1 MNISI
6 ILNNIQDPRRN
17 HLQKHSLETIIYIT
31 LAAVIGGAESWYE
44 IEEFGNTHIDFF
56 KSKIEGL
63 EEIPSHDTF
72 NRVFSIIKPKEFES
86 GFRQWV
92 QELYG
97 TYKGIIAIDGKEM
110 RGAKSEDENGK
121 ICPIRMV
128 SAWAVD
134 NGVSLGQEKVGEKSN
149 EIKAIPKLLK
159 ILDLEGCIVTI
170 DAIGCQHKIVK
181 EVIENKG
188 DYLIAVKENQQKLHK
203 SLSSWFSEVDIE
215 GFKKRGHGHYPPTRY
230 QYCTQEN
237 HGHGRTEKRICR
249 VISYQSYTEKIVHW
263 EGVRSLVCIENT
275 RTDNKTGE
283 TTSENHYY
291 ITSLPMDAETILNVA
306 RKHWGIENNLHWQL
320 DVSFNEDNQKKKKN
334 AAQNIS
340 LINKIAL
347 ARIKQDETKGSMKA
361 KRKRAGWDSSFL
373 AKLIPKSN
381 ASALKVGQGNPT
393 KDNMSIDTDSVIS
406 GKVFTKQDIASED
419 TLNAVIRTQSPKS
432 KDFDFEVFIM
442 RGEKTVQIIPF
453 SYPKDDTF
461 DPNGGRK
468 DSCLM
473 ADVTFDGN
481 KDLLVYLG
489 QFGNQGVEY
498 WDAYV
503 WNEVKQKFLF
513 VPSFHDIPNPT
524 LNEKEKI
531 IESFSRGS
539 AVDYEFGKWKFE
551 KGVFVQKELLS
562 HPPRESE

>member
-1 MNISI
+1 MFATCSWPSLCEQSELQCWRRNRRLCGSVQISATRVLPLTFDISILNALPFRGAVASLPILIFLDFEHPTCPPENTSRKSCIPTCRRTPSQIHPFHIPDAIVSRPRCGRLSSQTRADALLFSFIISDIPKKSITFPVKNDMNISI

-170 DAIGCQHKIVK
+170 DAIGCQHEIVK

-215 GFKKRGHGHYPPTRY
+215 GFKKGGHGHYPPTRY

-347 ARIKQDETKGSMKA
+347 ARIKQDETKGSMKT

-373 AKLIPKSN
+373 AKLIP
-381 ASALKVGQGNPT
+381 
-393 KDNMSIDTDSVIS
+393 
-406 GKVFTKQDIASED
+406 
-419 TLNAVIRTQSPKS
+419 
-432 KDFDFEVFIM
+432 
-442 RGEKTVQIIPF
+442 
-453 SYPKDDTF
+453 
-461 DPNGGRK
+461 
-468 DSCLM
+468 
-473 ADVTFDGN
+473 
-481 KDLLVYLG
+481 
-489 QFGNQGVEY
+489 
-498 WDAYV
+498 
-503 WNEVKQKFLF
+503 
-513 VPSFHDIPNPT
+513 
-524 LNEKEKI
+524 
-531 IESFSRGS
+531 
-539 AVDYEFGKWKFE
+539 
-551 KGVFVQKELLS
+551 
-562 HPPRESE
+562 